1 MAYSKTN
8 WQDLPNTTTPV
19 NATNLNNMETGIED
33 NDKRLNGTKATGSMV
48 VDGIRTKNMFDKLNV
63 VLNRRIS
70 NTGEYYVDNNY
81 FASRYIK
88 IKPNTTYTISKN
100 ATASYNCYALFEN
113 DKTFIS
119 RSGFYSSTTH
129 TFTTPSNAGYLLITD
144 TYANIDTLQLE
155 EGSTATTY
163 ALHQNLNSI
172 VGAGENSNGSYIMYE
187 DGTMICRGIKTL
199 YNFSIDGA
207 LGSLYRGIYQ
217 TDIDFPYPFVD
228 YPVVNIN
235 SQGDT
240 DYGFCW
246 VYGLVR
252 TKTQIKRIDL
262 MRPSSGTNLTIP
274 LCYIAIGRWY

>member
-1 MAYSKTN
+1 MAYSKTT
-8 WQDLPNTTTPV
+8 WQDLPNQTTPI

-33 NDKRLNGTKATGSMV
+33 NDKRLNGTSVAGDMIVRSIKS
-48 VDGIRTKNMFDKLNV
+48 KNLFDKLNI
-63 VLNRRIS
+63 VLNRRID
-70 NTGEYYVDNNY
+70 NTGDYYVDNDY

-88 IKPNTTYTISKN
+88 IEPNTTYTISKS

-129 TFTTPSNAGYLLITD
+129 TFTTPSNARYLLITD
-144 TYANIDTLQLE
+144 TYTNIDTLQLE
-155 EGSTATTY
+155 EGSTATAY
-163 ALHQNLNSI
+163 SEHQNLNSI
-172 VGAGENSNGSYIMYE
+172 VAAGQNSNGSYIMYE
-187 DGTMICRGIKTL
+187 DGTMICRGIITL
-199 YNFSIDGA
+199 YNFSIDGS

-235 SQGDT
+235 PQSDT
-240 DYGFCW
+240 DYGYCW
-246 VYGLVR
+246 IYGLVR

-262 MRPSSGTNLTIP
+262 MRPSAGTNLTIP
-274 LCYIAIGRWY
+274 LGYIAIGRWY